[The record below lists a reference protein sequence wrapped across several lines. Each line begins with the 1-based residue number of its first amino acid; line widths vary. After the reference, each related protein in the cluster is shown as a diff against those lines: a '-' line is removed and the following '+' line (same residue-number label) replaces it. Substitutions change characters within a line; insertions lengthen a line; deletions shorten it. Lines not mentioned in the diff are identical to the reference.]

1 MNYSCI
7 EFGTS
12 PFVLYR
18 DPYDP
23 GFEYEIANPWFDE
36 FPELAT
42 IDDYVDK
49 VLPPSTLEN
58 VIRMEVQDG
67 SLPVGKSTS
76 LVPHPDTAFVQ
87 SAFIEKIFCTM
98 KSDSEVYVDLIIR
111 AYIEIAKIEPYC
123 GQKDADEYAART
135 GTYRIDDQVEQQYR
149 MNCMLTMDH
158 NGFGFR
164 TGKTEIYK
172 GYGKKP
178 GQPMSKY
185 LVPMLSRDDVKR
197 ERQKI
202 IGTVYREQSKRQQCV
217 RATELAGCMGYTVRY
232 ARLSKDGHIRGKC
245 FPLACSAEVF
255 DDHGNRTLL
264 PVDANTILIDRA
276 ACHYN
281 EGSIEEAVAHEIVHL
296 REHRFFFVLQKQY
309 HNDLQSLEDM
319 TGSAKTYQDED
330 STKELR
336 IIEWQANAIGR
347 EIMLPEEEVKAAAGQ
362 IRSEIRTRGLHRYGS
377 EPEILVK
384 EVAARFHTTQNS
396 ARNRLQAFG
405 DRTVSGA
412 LRWIDDHPVPYF
424 HRSDYACDADK
435 TYLISAKDA
444 VREFSRNQEFR
455 KAVTEGG
462 FIFVQNFFCR
472 DDEKYVRK
480 LKDRVELTAYAL
492 NHIEECCL
500 IFTVTFGEADAVYDP
515 DALHLNAVT
524 KKAVPSYSRMTK
536 EELQQG
542 RLQRKALLKEVFP
555 MQFYEALNY
564 LMTERGFTDES
575 LSEEIGCSPKTISRY
590 RSGTRRP
597 DTEKMTLLCVAL
609 SLDSTLGHMMLQKS
623 GAPMGTGEPFDTYDF
638 IITCCGDHPVG
649 DVIGMIEDA
658 KREAI
663 A

>member
-36 FPELAT
+36 FPELAS

-49 VLPPSTLEN
+49 VMPPSTLEN

-67 SLPVGKSTS
+67 SLPVGKSTA

-87 SAFIEKIFCTM
+87 SAFIEKIFCTK
-98 KSDSEVYVDLIIR
+98 KSETEVYVDLIIR
-111 AYIEIAKIEPYC
+111 AYMEIAKIEPYH
-123 GQKDADEYAART
+123 GQVGADVFAERSGVFRT
-135 GTYRIDDQVEQQYR
+135 EDHVEQQYR
-149 MNCMLTMDH
+149 MNCVLSMDH
-158 NGFGFR
+158 DGLGFR

-178 GQPMSKY
+178 GQPLSKY

-202 IGTVYREQSKRQQCV
+202 IERVYREQSKRQQCV

-232 ARLSKDGHIRGKC
+232 ARLTKDGSVRGKAYP
-245 FPLACSAEVF
+245 FACSAEVF
-255 DDHGNRTLL
+255 DDDGNRKLL
-264 PVDANTILIDRA
+264 PVGANTILIDKA

-296 REHRFFFVLQKQY
+296 REHRFFFMLQKQY
-309 HNDLQSLEDM
+309 HSDLQSLEDL

-330 STKELR
+330 SVKELR

-347 EIMLPEEEVKAAAGQ
+347 EIMLPEEDVKAAARQ
-362 IRSEIRTRGLHRYGS
+362 IRSEIRTSGLNHYGS
-377 EPEILVK
+377 KPEILVK

-396 ARNRLQAFG
+396 ARNRLQALG

-412 LRWIDDHPVPYF
+412 LRWIDGHPVPYF

-435 TYLISAKDA
+435 TYLISAGDA
-444 VREFSRNQEFR
+444 VHEFGRNQKFR
-455 KAVTEGG
+455 KTVTEGG

-500 IFTVTFGEADAVYDP
+500 VFTVTFGETDAAFDP
-515 DALHLNAVT
+515 DALHLNAV
-524 KKAVPSYSRMTK
+524 KKQKVKAFSEMSF
-536 EELQQG
+536 EELQQA
-542 RLQRKALLKEVFP
+542 RKKNKQMLRSSATQE
-555 MQFYEALNY
+555 FYQMLND
-564 LMTERGFTDES
+564 LMEDRGFSNES
-575 LSEEIGCSPKTISRY
+575 MSEAINCSVSTIARY
-590 RSGTRRP
+590 RSGKRKPKAETVAL
-597 DTEKMTLLCVAL
+597 MCVAL
-609 SLDSTLGHMMLQKS
+609 SLDSTLGHALLRKS
-623 GAPMGTGEPFDTYDF
+623 GAPMAQGEPDDTYDF
-638 IITCCGDHPVG
+638 IISCCGFNTVEFAEEL
-649 DVIGMIEDA
+649 IAQA
-658 KREAI
+658 KKEAI